1 MKNPIVALSP
11 PAEDRVIP
19 TAECEAPPD
28 ELVDEQTQFREIP
41 GNPLR
46 GTHDRGSIT
55 HRATLKGFGRRGVIE
70 DAPLFG
76 EDDIPP
82 GVVVGREGL
91 PHPRRPIAEPNIAVA
106 ATRITKLGKAPIF
119 LGDQEIRWEDEL
131 VIIHDST
138 A

>member
-1 MKNPIVALSP
+1 MRSP
-11 PAEDRVIP
+11 TGRASRRANTIPRDPGQSPAGYSR
-19 TAECEAPPD
+19 
-28 ELVDEQTQFREIP
+28 
-41 GNPLR
+41 R
-46 GTHDRGSIT
+46 GRYKP
-55 HRATLKGFGRRGVIE
+55 RADSKGFGRRGVIE

-91 PHPRRPIAEPNIAVA
+91 PHSRRPIAEPNIAVA

-119 LGDQEIRWEDEL
+119 LGDQEIRWEDEP
-131 VIIHDST
+131 VIIHGST